1 MVPVTVMNKKINLYY
16 MALRFFRARKFIV
29 QYINTLRDWIFYFD
43 FISLNF
49 DTLICYATPFEFKY
63 QVPAGP

>member
-1 MVPVTVMNKKINLYY
+1 